1 MGYRAGR
8 NRQSESG
15 FPDPNYNISIGHQAA
30 DVYFRGGNCRN
41 IYLGMNA
48 ADNLT
53 QGISTSTSCVCNN
66 DNILIGSS
74 VANNL
79 SLIHI

>member
-1 MGYRAGR
+1 
-8 NRQSESG
+8 
-15 FPDPNYNISIGHQAA
+15 
-30 DVYFRGGNCRN
+30 
-41 IYLGMNA
+41 MNA

-74 VANNL
+74 VGNNTVVKGAICRNI
-79 SLIHI
+79 LIGDAAGENA